1 MGRERMSLGF
11 GDDLDVADDATGEG
25 EGALPTLDLGAF
37 QPKKRARVAA
47 PELAATKQVAEAIGF
62 RSREPKGADA
72 GDAKTSGT
80 GEAGEGAARSA
91 APTGPATKAKRATPA
106 KAPAKPEAVSPP
118 PAEARP
124 PVRRRRTGRNV
135 QFNIKAR
142 PETIAAFT
150 AIADANDWGFG
161 ETLEHAVALL
171 EAHEKS

>member
-1 MGRERMSLGF
+1 MMGRERMSLGF
-11 GDDLDVADDATGEG
+11 GDDLDVAENGGGEG
-25 EGALPTLDLGAF
+25 GLPALDLGAF
-37 QPKKRARVAA
+37 RPRKRARVAA
-47 PELAATKQVAEAIGF
+47 PELEATKQVAEAIGF
-62 RSREPKGADA
+62 RSREPKGAEA
-72 GDAKTSGT
+72 GDAKASGT
-80 GEAGEGAARSA
+80 GGAGEGASRPAALATKAEGA
-91 APTGPATKAKRATPA
+91 APTR
-106 KAPAKPEAVSPP
+106 APAKPASASTP

-171 EAHEKS
+171 EAHAKG

>member
-1 MGRERMSLGF
+1 MMGRERMSLGF
-11 GDDLDVADDATGEG
+11 GDDLDVADDAAGEG
-25 EGALPTLDLGAF
+25 EGGLPALDLGAF
-37 QPKKRARVAA
+37 QPRKRARVAA
-47 PELAATKQVAEAIGF
+47 PELEATKQVAEAIGF
-62 RSREPKGADA
+62 RSREPKAAEAGGAT
-72 GDAKTSGT
+72 TSGT
-80 GEAGEGAARSA
+80 GGAGEGAVRPA
-91 APTGPATKAKRATPA
+91 APATKAKGTTPA